1 MIKCT
6 QPGCPDGKNVCC
18 KICPD
23 KAGCGVACTDPP
35 DGCENAVFEEE
46 TPSQKLVAFQ
56 SKATA
61 IMQTIANISR
71 QKDALDAQDKEMR
84 TQLQAAMEEY
94 GVDKFKNDVV
104 SLTYV
109 KPSVRSSVDEK
120 KLLAKF
126 PEAYAACL
134 KESPVKA
141 SVRIKVK

>member
-1 MIKCT
+1 MILGT

-94 GVDKFKNDVV
+94 GVDKFENDVV

-109 KPSVRSSVDEK
+109 KPSVRSSVDGK

>member
-6 QPGCPDGKNVCC
+6 QPGCPDGKNICC

-56 SKATA
+56 SKAAA
-61 IMQTIANISR
+61 IMQTIADISR

-94 GVDKFKNDVV
+94 GVDKFENDVV

-109 KPSVRSSVDEK
+109 KPSVRSSVDGK
-120 KLLAKF
+120 KLLAKNT
-126 PEAYAACL
+126 EAYAACL
-134 KESPVKA
+134 KERPVKA
-141 SVRIKVK
+141 EERIKVK

>member
-6 QPGCPDGKNVCC
+6 QPGCPDGKNICC

-35 DGCENAVFEEE
+35 DSCENAVFEEE
-46 TPSQKLVAFQ
+46 TPSQKLIAFQ
-56 SKATA
+56 GKAAA
-61 IMQTIANISR
+61 IMQTIADISR
-71 QKDALDAQDKEMR
+71 QKDALDAQDKKMR
-84 TQLQAAMEEY
+84 TQLQAVMEEY
-94 GVDKFKNDVV
+94 GVDKFENDVV

-109 KPSVRSSVDEK
+109 KASVRSSVDGK

-126 PEAYAACL
+126 PDAYAACL

>member
-1 MIKCT
+1 
-6 QPGCPDGKNVCC
+6 
-18 KICPD
+18 
-23 KAGCGVACTDPP
+23 VACTDPP

-56 SKATA
+56 SKAAA
-61 IMQTIANISR
+61 IMQTIADISR

-94 GVDKFKNDVV
+94 GVDKFENDVV

-109 KPSVRSSVDEK
+109 KASVRSSVDGK

-126 PEAYAACL
+126 PDAYAACL

>member
-6 QPGCPDGKNVCC
+6 QPGCPDGKNICC

-56 SKATA
+56 SKAAA
-61 IMQTIANISR
+61 IMQTIADISR
-71 QKDALDAQDKEMR
+71 QKDALDAQDKEML
-84 TQLQAAMEEY
+84 THLLAAMEEY
-94 GVDKFKNDVV
+94 GVDKFENDVV

-109 KPSVRSSVDEK
+109 KPSVRSSVDGK